1 MESIQQDSLVDVT
14 GDRVETISN
23 QDQPAKGTAQSFDDL
38 FVLDTTGD
46 ETVEIPNLP
55 PPKIPSLRA
64 SPEIS
69 DSSDEEVIV
78 FKGRANRHVVQP
90 PTSSRPNPISTIHP
104 ADNTAGSSVEGP
116 SSQGNDRIDIEV
128 AHDPQPEKGSKSK
141 RRRTRA
147 VDKEAEEEEDAILA
161 DYIANM
167 AEDSD
172 NDDFLSSALRAF
184 AGGRDLGGDH
194 HAVNFGSDHEISPYN
209 QDVANEEKSKASED
223 SEAGS
228 DAEQM
233 EDGDMDEDIISQL
246 ITKHEALEIG
256 DNDLF
261 SFMTSH
267 TKLKTKTN
275 YRQRPSASQV
285 ADALDSLDLG
295 DWDQMAAAQSRKR
308 KGKKQP
314 PKFNVDD
321 PEIEAAL
328 RIAWQKDRE
337 RKKERKLEREALR
350 AEGLLGKNANPDSLS
365 VKYPTGMKLEDMKA
379 ELCSFLLGDV
389 DRLEF
394 PPLDKHA
401 RKILHELASKFEI
414 KSQSIGSGDQRRP
427 VLHRTKRT
435 IRFSDLQCKE
445 VSIHVDKA
453 ATRIYRKYFH
463 RTDLKGGGEGK
474 NSPKPAG
481 GRSSYKALTPREGEI
496 VGASVPELGADN
508 KGRAMLEKMGWTK
521 GMALGAADNKGILV
535 PVVQVVKRSKAGL
548 G

>member
-1 MESIQQDSLVDVT
+1 MADEARNTAARHNWDVGDLKLRFKPVTFISAGSMNPLEEILTNEPSPGDGVDGQEGVEDAHHSTNADPNITVYDSKPSERSLQARDVEMSVVETKGTDKPDAAMESIQQDSLVDVT

-209 QDVANEEKSKASED
+209 QDVANEEISEASED
-223 SEAGS
+223 S

-233 EDGDMDEDIISQL
+233 EDGDTDEDIISQL

-267 TKLKTKTN
+267 TKLKTKTS
-275 YRQRPSASQV
+275 YRERPSASQV

-328 RIAWQKDRE
+328 RVAWQKDRE

-350 AEGLLGKNANPDSLS
+350 AEGLLGKNATPDSLS

-379 ELCSFLLGDV
+379 ELCSFLLGDA
-389 DRLEF
+389 DRYVVSHQTL
-394 PPLDKHA
+394 HIHIA
-401 RKILHELASKFEI
+401 RIT
-414 KSQSIGSGDQRRP
+414 
-427 VLHRTKRT
+427 RTKR
-435 IRFSDLQCKE
+435 K
-445 VSIHVDKA
+445 
-453 ATRIYRKYFH
+453 
-463 RTDLKGGGEGK
+463 
-474 NSPKPAG
+474 PK
-481 GRSSYKALTPREGEI
+481 R
-496 VGASVPELGADN
+496 
-508 KGRAMLEKMGWTK
+508 
-521 GMALGAADNKGILV
+521 
-535 PVVQVVKRSKAGL
+535 
-548 G
+548 